1 MKDKITEKNNIE
13 DTDRNIEKNIIKDK
27 AIEKNN
33 VEDTGNAV
41 AKNITGE
48 DKVFEKIK
56 ISKNLTQNLKMLI
69 FIIPS
74 IVIAGF
80 SLRGIYVANN
90 DLAHYRKIEK
100 NILADISG
108 GNDDTKQKSEDK
120 ADNDKTDTK
129 LSDTDT
135 KTKVTAVA
143 DTKKKSGKPADG
155 EFSGESICEKF
166 GYTVSLKVRFKNG
179 ETVAVYGMK
188 MSGNTDSAN
197 NAFMNNAW
205 SGMVNRLVGKN
216 VSDADA
222 VSGAT
227 YSSKAIINA
236 YMDAYNKAVAKAD
249 GKTIR
254 KTVLK
259 KTTMPVSTKKPVA
272 IKVDKKKKVP
282 KSSIADGNYKVSAV
296 CEPDENEDFEKYS
309 LSAVVK
315 FSKGKCVEIADFLS
329 TAEANKNYY
338 MRAANGASGSKGVV
352 GQIISRQS
360 SDGISAVSGATC
372 SSKTIVNLYLKALNK
387 AAKKGGIKPQKT
399 PAPSKIPV
407 EVPAPTD
414 TAVPSNTGNP
424 LQTDVPASSK
434 PLTSSEPMTSS
445 TPQDTTSPEPSI
457 LLRSGTYSKVA
468 TVYPDESKAFEEYT
482 ISADLLFN
490 DNHFAGFSNVVL
502 SDETNR
508 FYYNKSVNGTKKIP
522 GLLTQIN
529 AALNGELDAV
539 SGATFTSKTLIGMY
553 REAFDEAVIK

>member
-1 MKDKITEKNNIE
+1 MKDKVAEKNNIE
-13 DTDRNIEKNIIKDK
+13 DTDKNIEKN
-27 AIEKNN
+27 NR
-33 VEDTGNAV
+33 
-41 AKNITGE
+41 E
-48 DKVFEKIK
+48 DKVFEKIN
-56 ISKNLTQNLKMLI
+56 IPKNLIKNLKMLI

-100 NILADISG
+100 NISADISG

-197 NAFMNNAW
+197 NAYMNKAW

-216 VSDADA
+216 ASDADA

-249 GKTIR
+249 GKTK
-254 KTVLK
+254 KTALK

-296 CEPDENEDFEKYS
+296 CEPDENEDFEKYL

-315 FSKGKCVEIADFLS
+315 FSKGKCVKIADFLS
-329 TAEANKNYY
+329 TAEANKTYY
-338 MRAANGASGSKGVV
+338 MRAANGASGEKGVV
-352 GQIISRQS
+352 GQIVNRQS

-407 EVPAPTD
+407 EVPAPAD
-414 TAVPSNTGNP
+414 TAVPANTVNP

-434 PLTSSEPMTSS
+434 PLTSSEPMISS
-445 TPQDTTSPEPSI
+445 TPQETALPEPSI

-468 TVYPDESKAFEEYT
+468 TVCPDESKAFEEYT

-529 AALNGELDAV
+529 AALNGEFDAV
-539 SGATFTSKTLIGMY
+539 SGATCTSKTLIGMY
-553 REAFDEAVIK
+553 REALDEAVIK

>member
-27 AIEKNN
+27 AIGKNN
-33 VEDTGNAV
+33 VEDTGNAA

-100 NILADISG
+100 NISADISG

-120 ADNDKTDTK
+120 ADTDKTDTK

-166 GYTVSLKVRFKNG
+166 GYTVSLKARFKNG

-216 VSDADA
+216 ASDADA

-249 GKTIR
+249 GKTK
-254 KTVLK
+254 KTALK

-296 CEPDENEDFEKYS
+296 CEPDENEDFEKYL

-315 FSKGKCVEIADFLS
+315 FSKGKCVKIADFLS
-329 TAEANKNYY
+329 TAEANKTYY
-338 MRAANGASGSKGVV
+338 MRAANGASGEKGVV
-352 GQIISRQS
+352 GQIVNRQS

-407 EVPAPTD
+407 EVPAPAD
-414 TAVPSNTGNP
+414 TAVPANTVNP

-434 PLTSSEPMTSS
+434 PLTSSEPMISS
-445 TPQDTTSPEPSI
+445 TPQETALPEPSI

-529 AALNGELDAV
+529 AALNGEFDAV
-539 SGATFTSKTLIGMY
+539 SGATCTSKTLIGMY
-553 REAFDEAVIK
+553 REALDEAVIK

>member
-1 MKDKITEKNNIE
+1 MKDKVAEKNNIE
-13 DTDRNIEKNIIKDK
+13 DTDKNIEKNNIEDK
-27 AIEKNN
+27 AIGKNN
-33 VEDTGNAV
+33 IEDTGNVA
-41 AKNITGE
+41 AKNTTGE
-48 DKVFEKIK
+48 DKVFEKIN
-56 ISKNLTQNLKMLI
+56 IPKNLIKNLKMLI

-80 SLRGIYVANN
+80 SLHGIYVANN

-100 NILADISG
+100 NISSDLFG
-108 GNDDTKQKSEDK
+108 GNDDTEQKSEDK
-120 ADNDKTDTK
+120 ADTDKTDTK

-135 KTKVTAVA
+135 KTKVTAAA

-179 ETVAVYGMK
+179 EAVAVYGMK

-197 NAFMNNAW
+197 NAYMNKAW

-216 VSDADA
+216 ASDADA

-249 GKTIR
+249 GKTK
-254 KTVLK
+254 KTALK

-296 CEPDENEDFEKYS
+296 CEPDENEDFEKYL

-315 FSKGKCVEIADFLS
+315 FSKGKCVKIADFLS
-329 TAEANKNYY
+329 TAEANKTYY
-338 MRAANGASGSKGVV
+338 MRAANGASGEKGVV
-352 GQIISRQS
+352 GQIVNRQS

-407 EVPAPTD
+407 EVPAPAD
-414 TAVPSNTGNP
+414 TAVPANTVNP

-434 PLTSSEPMTSS
+434 PLTSSEPMISS
-445 TPQDTTSPEPSI
+445 KPQETALPEPSI

-529 AALNGELDAV
+529 AALNGEFDAV
-539 SGATFTSKTLIGMY
+539 SGATCTSKTLIGMY
-553 REAFDEAVIK
+553 REALDEAVIK

>member
-1 MKDKITEKNNIE
+1 MKDKVAEKNNIE
-13 DTDRNIEKNIIKDK
+13 DTDKNIEKNNIEDK
-27 AIEKNN
+27 AVGKNN
-33 VEDTGNAV
+33 IEDTGNVA
-41 AKNITGE
+41 AKNTTGE
-48 DKVFEKIK
+48 DKVFEKINIPK
-56 ISKNLTQNLKMLI
+56 NLKMLI

-100 NILADISG
+100 NISADIFG
-108 GNDDTKQKSEDK
+108 GNDDTEQKSEDK
-120 ADNDKTDTK
+120 ADTDKTDTK

-135 KTKVTAVA
+135 KTKVTAAA

-179 ETVAVYGMK
+179 EAVAVYGMK

-197 NAFMNNAW
+197 NAFMNKAW

-216 VSDADA
+216 ASDADA

-249 GKTIR
+249 GKTK
-254 KTVLK
+254 KTALK

-296 CEPDENEDFEKYS
+296 CEPDENEDFEKYL

-315 FSKGKCVEIADFLS
+315 FSKGKCVKIADFLS

-407 EVPAPTD
+407 EVPAPAD
-414 TAVPSNTGNP
+414 TAVPANTVNP

-434 PLTSSEPMTSS
+434 PLTSSEPMISS
-445 TPQDTTSPEPSI
+445 TPQETALPEPSI

-529 AALNGELDAV
+529 AALNGEFDAV
-539 SGATFTSKTLIGMY
+539 SGATCTSKTLIGMY
-553 REAFDEAVIK
+553 REALDEAVIK

>member
-41 AKNITGE
+41 AKNVTGE

-135 KTKVTAVA
+135 KTKVTVVA

-387 AAKKGGIKPQKT
+387 AAKKGGIKPQKI

-539 SGATFTSKTLIGMY
+539 SGATCTSKTLIGMY

>member
-1 MKDKITEKNNIE
+1 M
-13 DTDRNIEKNIIKDK
+13 
-27 AIEKNN
+27 
-33 VEDTGNAV
+33 
-41 AKNITGE
+41 
-48 DKVFEKIK
+48 
-56 ISKNLTQNLKMLI
+56 
-69 FIIPS
+69 
-74 IVIAGF
+74 
-80 SLRGIYVANN
+80 
-90 DLAHYRKIEK
+90 
-100 NILADISG
+100 
-108 GNDDTKQKSEDK
+108 
-120 ADNDKTDTK
+120 
-129 LSDTDT
+129 
-135 KTKVTAVA
+135 
-143 DTKKKSGKPADG
+143 
-155 EFSGESICEKF
+155 
-166 GYTVSLKVRFKNG
+166 RFKNG

-539 SGATFTSKTLIGMY
+539 SGATCTSKTLIGMY

>member
-1 MKDKITEKNNIE
+1 MKDKVAEKNNIE
-13 DTDRNIEKNIIKDK
+13 DTG
-27 AIEKNN
+27 N
-33 VEDTGNAV
+33 VA
-41 AKNITGE
+41 AKNTAGE
-48 DKVFEKIK
+48 DKVFEKIN
-56 ISKNLTQNLKMLI
+56 IPKNLIKNLKMLI

-100 NILADISG
+100 NISADTSG

-120 ADNDKTDTK
+120 ADTDKTDTK
-129 LSDTDT
+129 LS
-135 KTKVTAVA
+135 

-166 GYTVSLKVRFKNG
+166 GYTVSLKARFKNG
-179 ETVAVYGMK
+179 EAVAVYGMK

-197 NAFMNNAW
+197 NAFMNKAW

-216 VSDADA
+216 ASDADA

-249 GKTIR
+249 GKTI
-254 KTVLK
+254 KTALK

-296 CEPDENEDFEKYS
+296 CEPDENEDFEKYL

-315 FSKGKCVEIADFLS
+315 FSKGKCVKIADFLS
-329 TAEANKNYY
+329 TAEANKTYY
-338 MRAANGASGSKGVV
+338 MRAANGASGEKGVV
-352 GQIISRQS
+352 GQIVNRQS

-407 EVPAPTD
+407 EVPAPAD
-414 TAVPSNTGNP
+414 TAVPANTVNP

-434 PLTSSEPMTSS
+434 PLTSSEPMISS
-445 TPQDTTSPEPSI
+445 TPQETALPEPSI

-529 AALNGELDAV
+529 AALNGEFDAV
-539 SGATFTSKTLIGMY
+539 SGATCTSKTLIGMY
-553 REAFDEAVIK
+553 REALDEAVIK

>member
-1 MKDKITEKNNIE
+1 MKDKITKKNNIE
-13 DTDRNIEKNIIKDK
+13 NTDRNIEKNIIKDK
-27 AIEKNN
+27 TIGKNN
-33 VEDTGNAV
+33 VEDTGNA
-41 AKNITGE
+41 AEKNITGE

-56 ISKNLTQNLKMLI
+56 IPKNLTQNLKMLI

-120 ADNDKTDTK
+120 ADTDKTDTK
-129 LSDTDT
+129 SSDTDT

-179 ETVAVYGMK
+179 ETVAVYGIK

-197 NAFMNNAW
+197 NAFMNKAW

-249 GKTIR
+249 GKTIK

-259 KTTMPVSTKKPVA
+259 RTTMPVSTKKPVA

-329 TAEANKNYY
+329 TAEANKTYY
-338 MRAANGASGSKGVV
+338 MRAANGVSGAKGVV
-352 GQIISRQS
+352 GQIINRQS

-399 PAPSKIPV
+399 PVPSKIPV

-445 TPQDTTSPEPSI
+445 TPQDTASPEPSI

-539 SGATFTSKTLIGMY
+539 SGATCTSKTLIGMY

>member
-135 KTKVTAVA
+135 KTKVTVVA

-387 AAKKGGIKPQKT
+387 AAKKGGIKPQKIL
-399 PAPSKIPV
+399 APSKIPV

-539 SGATFTSKTLIGMY
+539 SGATCTSKTLIGMY

>member
-100 NILADISG
+100 NILAEISG

-259 KTTMPVSTKKPVA
+259 KTNMPVSTKKPVA

-539 SGATFTSKTLIGMY
+539 SGATCTSKTLIGMY

>member
-27 AIEKNN
+27 VIGKNN
-33 VEDTGNAV
+33 VEDTGNATV
-41 AKNITGE
+41 KNITGE

-100 NILADISG
+100 NISADISG

-166 GYTVSLKVRFKNG
+166 GYTVSLKARFKNG

-197 NAFMNNAW
+197 NTFMNNAW

-249 GKTIR
+249 GKTK
-254 KTVLK
+254 KTALK

-296 CEPDENEDFEKYS
+296 CEPDENEDFEKYL

-315 FSKGKCVEIADFLS
+315 FSKGKCVKIADFLS
-329 TAEANKNYY
+329 TAEANKTYY
-338 MRAANGASGSKGVV
+338 MRAANGASGEKGVV
-352 GQIISRQS
+352 GQIVNRQS

-407 EVPAPTD
+407 EVPAPAD
-414 TAVPSNTGNP
+414 TAVPANTVNP

-434 PLTSSEPMTSS
+434 PLTSSEPMISS
-445 TPQDTTSPEPSI
+445 TPQETALPEPSI

-529 AALNGELDAV
+529 AALNGEFDAV
-539 SGATFTSKTLIGMY
+539 SGATCTSKTLIGMY
-553 REAFDEAVIK
+553 REALDEAVIK

>member
-1 MKDKITEKNNIE
+1 MKGRITEKNNIE
-13 DTDRNIEKNIIKDK
+13 DTDKNIEKNNIEDK
-27 AIEKNN
+27 AVGKNN
-33 VEDTGNAV
+33 IEDTGNVA
-41 AKNITGE
+41 AKNTAGE
-48 DKVFEKIK
+48 DKVFEKIN
-56 ISKNLTQNLKMLI
+56 IPKNLIKNLKMLI

-100 NILADISG
+100 NISADTSG

-120 ADNDKTDTK
+120 ADTDKTDTK

-166 GYTVSLKVRFKNG
+166 GYTVSLKARFKTG

-254 KTVLK
+254 KTALK

-329 TAEANKNYY
+329 TAEANKTYY
-338 MRAANGASGSKGVV
+338 MRAANGASGAKGVV

-407 EVPAPTD
+407 EVPAPAD

-424 LQTDVPASSK
+424 LQTDMPASSK
-434 PLTSSEPMTSS
+434 PLTSSKPMTSS
-445 TPQDTTSPEPSI
+445 TPQDTASPEPSI

-529 AALNGELDAV
+529 AALNGEFDAV
-539 SGATFTSKTLIGMY
+539 SGATCTSKTLIGMY
-553 REAFDEAVIK
+553 REALDEAVIK

>member
-33 VEDTGNAV
+33 VEDTGNAAV
-41 AKNITGE
+41 KNITGE

-135 KTKVTAVA
+135 KTKVTVVA

-387 AAKKGGIKPQKT
+387 AAKKGGIKPQKI

-539 SGATFTSKTLIGMY
+539 SGATCTSKTLIGMY

>member
-1 MKDKITEKNNIE
+1 MKGRITEKNNIE
-13 DTDRNIEKNIIKDK
+13 DTDKNIEKNNIEDK
-27 AIEKNN
+27 AVGKNN
-33 VEDTGNAV
+33 IEDTGNVA
-41 AKNITGE
+41 AKNTAGE
-48 DKVFEKIK
+48 DKVFEKIN
-56 ISKNLTQNLKMLI
+56 IPKNLIKNLKMLI

-100 NILADISG
+100 NISADTSG

-120 ADNDKTDTK
+120 ADTDKTDTK

-166 GYTVSLKVRFKNG
+166 GYTVSLKARFKNG

-254 KTVLK
+254 KTALK

-272 IKVDKKKKVP
+272 IKLIKRKKCQK
-282 KSSIADGNYKVSAV
+282 AV
-296 CEPDENEDFEKYS
+296 
-309 LSAVVK
+309 
-315 FSKGKCVEIADFLS
+315 
-329 TAEANKNYY
+329 
-338 MRAANGASGSKGVV
+338 
-352 GQIISRQS
+352 
-360 SDGISAVSGATC
+360 
-372 SSKTIVNLYLKALNK
+372 
-387 AAKKGGIKPQKT
+387 
-399 PAPSKIPV
+399 
-407 EVPAPTD
+407 
-414 TAVPSNTGNP
+414 
-424 LQTDVPASSK
+424 
-434 PLTSSEPMTSS
+434 
-445 TPQDTTSPEPSI
+445 
-457 LLRSGTYSKVA
+457 
-468 TVYPDESKAFEEYT
+468 
-482 ISADLLFN
+482 
-490 DNHFAGFSNVVL
+490 
-502 SDETNR
+502 
-508 FYYNKSVNGTKKIP
+508 
-522 GLLTQIN
+522 
-529 AALNGELDAV
+529 
-539 SGATFTSKTLIGMY
+539 
-553 REAFDEAVIK
+553 

>member
-1 MKDKITEKNNIE
+1 MKDKVAEKNNIE
-13 DTDRNIEKNIIKDK
+13 DTDKNIEKNNIEDK
-27 AIEKNN
+27 AVGKNN
-33 VEDTGNAV
+33 IEDTGNVA
-41 AKNITGE
+41 AKNTTGE
-48 DKVFEKIK
+48 DKVFEKINIPK
-56 ISKNLTQNLKMLI
+56 NLKMLI

-100 NILADISG
+100 NISADIFG
-108 GNDDTKQKSEDK
+108 GNDDTEQKSEDK
-120 ADNDKTDTK
+120 ADTDKTDTK

-135 KTKVTAVA
+135 KTKVTAAA

-179 ETVAVYGMK
+179 EAVAVYGMK

-197 NAFMNNAW
+197 NAFMNKAW

-216 VSDADA
+216 ASDADA

-249 GKTIR
+249 GKTK
-254 KTVLK
+254 KTALK

-296 CEPDENEDFEKYS
+296 CEPDENEDFEKYL

-315 FSKGKCVEIADFLS
+315 FSKGKCVKIADFLS

-352 GQIISRQS
+352 GQIVSRQS

-407 EVPAPTD
+407 EVPAPAD
-414 TAVPSNTGNP
+414 TAVPANTVNP

-434 PLTSSEPMTSS
+434 PLTSSEPMISS
-445 TPQDTTSPEPSI
+445 TPQETALPEPSI

-529 AALNGELDAV
+529 AALNGEFDAV
-539 SGATFTSKTLIGMY
+539 SGATCTSKTLIGMY
-553 REAFDEAVIK
+553 REALDEAVIK

>member
-1 MKDKITEKNNIE
+1 MKDKVAEKNNIE
-13 DTDRNIEKNIIKDK
+13 DTDKNIEKNNIEDK
-27 AIEKNN
+27 AVGKNN
-33 VEDTGNAV
+33 IEDTGNVA
-41 AKNITGE
+41 AKNTAGE
-48 DKVFEKIK
+48 DKVFEKIN
-56 ISKNLTQNLKMLI
+56 IPKNLIKNLKMLI

-100 NILADISG
+100 NISADTSG

-120 ADNDKTDTK
+120 ADTDKTDTK

-166 GYTVSLKVRFKNG
+166 GYTVSLKARFKNG
-179 ETVAVYGMK
+179 EAVAVYGMK

-197 NAFMNNAW
+197 NAFMNKAW

-216 VSDADA
+216 ASDADA

-249 GKTIR
+249 GKTI
-254 KTVLK
+254 KTALK

-296 CEPDENEDFEKYS
+296 CEPDENEDFEKYL

-315 FSKGKCVEIADFLS
+315 FSKGKCVKIADFLS
-329 TAEANKNYY
+329 TAEANKTYY
-338 MRAANGASGSKGVV
+338 MRAANGASGEKGVV
-352 GQIISRQS
+352 GQIVNRQL

-407 EVPAPTD
+407 EVPAPAD
-414 TAVPSNTGNP
+414 TAVPANTVNP

-434 PLTSSEPMTSS
+434 PLTSSEPMISS
-445 TPQDTTSPEPSI
+445 TPQETALPEPSI

-468 TVYPDESKAFEEYT
+468 TVG
-482 ISADLLFN
+482 IS
-490 DNHFAGFSNVVL
+490 
-502 SDETNR
+502 
-508 FYYNKSVNGTKKIP
+508 
-522 GLLTQIN
+522 
-529 AALNGELDAV
+529 
-539 SGATFTSKTLIGMY
+539 
-553 REAFDEAVIK
+553 

>member
-27 AIEKNN
+27 VIGKNN
-33 VEDTGNAV
+33 VEDTGNAA

-56 ISKNLTQNLKMLI
+56 IPKNLTQNLKMLI

-90 DLAHYRKIEK
+90 DLAHYREIEK
-100 NILADISG
+100 NISADISG

-120 ADNDKTDTK
+120 ADTDKTDTK

-143 DTKKKSGKPADG
+143 DTKNKSGKPADG

-166 GYTVSLKVRFKNG
+166 GYTVSLKARFKNG

-216 VSDADA
+216 ASDADA

-249 GKTIR
+249 GKTK
-254 KTVLK
+254 KTALK

-296 CEPDENEDFEKYS
+296 CEPDENEDFEKYL

-329 TAEANKNYY
+329 TAEANKTYY
-338 MRAANGASGSKGVV
+338 MRAANGASGAKGVV
-352 GQIISRQS
+352 GQIINRQS

-387 AAKKGGIKPQKT
+387 AAKKGDIKPQKT

-445 TPQDTTSPEPSI
+445 MPQDTALPEPSI

-539 SGATFTSKTLIGMY
+539 SGATCTSKTLIGMY

>member
-1 MKDKITEKNNIE
+1 MKDKVAEKNNIE
-13 DTDRNIEKNIIKDK
+13 DTDKNIEKNNIEDK
-27 AIEKNN
+27 AVGKNN
-33 VEDTGNAV
+33 IEDTGNVA
-41 AKNITGE
+41 AKNTTGE
-48 DKVFEKIK
+48 DKVFEKINIPK
-56 ISKNLTQNLKMLI
+56 NLKMLI

-100 NILADISG
+100 NISADIFG
-108 GNDDTKQKSEDK
+108 GNDDTEQKSEDK
-120 ADNDKTDTK
+120 ADTDKTDTK

-135 KTKVTAVA
+135 KTKVTAAA

-179 ETVAVYGMK
+179 EAVAVYGMK

-197 NAFMNNAW
+197 NAFMNKAW

-216 VSDADA
+216 ASDADA

-249 GKTIR
+249 GKTI
-254 KTVLK
+254 KTALK

-296 CEPDENEDFEKYS
+296 CEPDENEDFEKYL

-315 FSKGKCVEIADFLS
+315 FSKGKCVKIADFLS
-329 TAEANKNYY
+329 TAEANKTYY
-338 MRAANGASGSKGVV
+338 MRAANGASGEKGVV
-352 GQIISRQS
+352 GQIVNRQS

-407 EVPAPTD
+407 EVPAPAD
-414 TAVPSNTGNP
+414 TAVPANTVNP

-434 PLTSSEPMTSS
+434 PLTSSKPMTSS
-445 TPQDTTSPEPSI
+445 TPQDTASPEPSI

-529 AALNGELDAV
+529 AALNGEFDAV
-539 SGATFTSKTLIGMY
+539 SGATCTSKTLIGMY
-553 REAFDEAVIK
+553 REALDEAVIK

>member
-100 NILADISG
+100 NISADISG

-166 GYTVSLKVRFKNG
+166 GYTVSLKARFKNG

-197 NAFMNNAW
+197 NTFMNNAW

-249 GKTIR
+249 GKTK
-254 KTVLK
+254 KTALK

-296 CEPDENEDFEKYS
+296 CEPDENEDFEKYL

-315 FSKGKCVEIADFLS
+315 FSKGKCVKIADFLS
-329 TAEANKNYY
+329 TAEANKTYY
-338 MRAANGASGSKGVV
+338 MRAANGASGEKGVV
-352 GQIISRQS
+352 GQIVNRQS

-407 EVPAPTD
+407 EVPAPAD
-414 TAVPSNTGNP
+414 TAVPANTVNP

-434 PLTSSEPMTSS
+434 PLTSSEPMISS
-445 TPQDTTSPEPSI
+445 TPQETALPEPSI

-529 AALNGELDAV
+529 AALNGEFDAV
-539 SGATFTSKTLIGMY
+539 SGATCTSKTLIGMY
-553 REAFDEAVIK
+553 REALDEAVIK

>member
-27 AIEKNN
+27 VIGKNN
-33 VEDTGNAV
+33 VEDTGNVA

-48 DKVFEKIK
+48 DKIFEKIN
-56 ISKNLTQNLKMLI
+56 IPKNLTQNLKMLI

-100 NILADISG
+100 NISADISG

-197 NAFMNNAW
+197 NAFMNKAW

-216 VSDADA
+216 ASDADA

-249 GKTIR
+249 GKTI
-254 KTVLK
+254 KIALK

-296 CEPDENEDFEKYS
+296 CEPDENEDFEKYL

-315 FSKGKCVEIADFLS
+315 FSKGKCVKIADFLS
-329 TAEANKNYY
+329 TAEANKTYY
-338 MRAANGASGSKGVV
+338 MRAANGASGEKGVV
-352 GQIISRQS
+352 GQIVNRQS

-407 EVPAPTD
+407 EVPAPAD
-414 TAVPSNTGNP
+414 TAVPANTVNP

-434 PLTSSEPMTSS
+434 PLTSSEPMISS
-445 TPQDTTSPEPSI
+445 TPQETALPEPSI

-529 AALNGELDAV
+529 AALNGEFDAV
-539 SGATFTSKTLIGMY
+539 SGATCTSKTLIGMY
-553 REAFDEAVIK
+553 REALDEAVIK

>member
-1 MKDKITEKNNIE
+1 MKGKITEKNNIE
-13 DTDRNIEKNIIKDK
+13 DTDRNMEKNIIKDK
-27 AIEKNN
+27 VIGKNN
-33 VEDTGNAV
+33 VEDTGNSAV
-41 AKNITGE
+41 KNITGE

-56 ISKNLTQNLKMLI
+56 IPKNLTKNLKMLI

-100 NILADISG
+100 NISADISG

-135 KTKVTAVA
+135 KTKVTAAA

-216 VSDADA
+216 ASDADA

-249 GKTIR
+249 GKTK
-254 KTVLK
+254 KTALK

-296 CEPDENEDFEKYS
+296 CEPDENEDFEKYL

-329 TAEANKNYY
+329 TAEANKTYY
-338 MRAANGASGSKGVV
+338 MRAANGASGEKGVV
-352 GQIISRQS
+352 GQIVNRQS

-407 EVPAPTD
+407 EVPAPAD
-414 TAVPSNTGNP
+414 TAVPANTVNP

-434 PLTSSEPMTSS
+434 PLTSSEPMISS
-445 TPQDTTSPEPSI
+445 TPQETALPEPSI

-529 AALNGELDAV
+529 AALNGEFDAV
-539 SGATFTSKTLIGMY
+539 SGATCTSKTLIGMY
-553 REAFDEAVIK
+553 REALDEAVIK

>member
-1 MKDKITEKNNIE
+1 LKDKVAEKNNIE
-13 DTDRNIEKNIIKDK
+13 DTDKNIEKNNIEDK
-27 AIEKNN
+27 AVGKNN
-33 VEDTGNAV
+33 IEDTGNVA
-41 AKNITGE
+41 AKNTTGE
-48 DKVFEKIK
+48 DKVFEKINIPK
-56 ISKNLTQNLKMLI
+56 NLKMLI

-100 NILADISG
+100 NISADIFG
-108 GNDDTKQKSEDK
+108 GNDDTEQKSEDK
-120 ADNDKTDTK
+120 ADTDKTDTK

-135 KTKVTAVA
+135 KTKVTAAA

-179 ETVAVYGMK
+179 EAVAVYGMK

-197 NAFMNNAW
+197 NAFMNKAW

-216 VSDADA
+216 ASDADA

-249 GKTIR
+249 GKTI
-254 KTVLK
+254 KTALK

-296 CEPDENEDFEKYS
+296 CEPDENEDFEKYL

-315 FSKGKCVEIADFLS
+315 FSKGKCVKIADFLS
-329 TAEANKNYY
+329 TAEANKTYY
-338 MRAANGASGSKGVV
+338 MRAANGASGEKGVV
-352 GQIISRQS
+352 GQIVNRQS

-407 EVPAPTD
+407 EVPAPAD
-414 TAVPSNTGNP
+414 TAVPANTVNP

-434 PLTSSEPMTSS
+434 PLTSSEPMISS
-445 TPQDTTSPEPSI
+445 TPQETALPEPSI

-482 ISADLLFN
+482 ILADLLFN

-529 AALNGELDAV
+529 AALNGEFDAV
-539 SGATFTSKTLIGMY
+539 SGATCTSKTLIGMY
-553 REAFDEAVIK
+553 REALDEAVIK

>member
-1 MKDKITEKNNIE
+1 MKDKINIE

-80 SLRGIYVANN
+80 LLRGIYVANN

-539 SGATFTSKTLIGMY
+539 SGATCTSKTLIGMY

>member
-155 EFSGESICEKF
+155 EFICEKF

-539 SGATFTSKTLIGMY
+539 SGATCTSKTLIGMY

>member
-90 DLAHYRKIEK
+90 DLAHNRKIEK

-539 SGATFTSKTLIGMY
+539 SGATCTSKTLIGMY

>member
-1 MKDKITEKNNIE
+1 MKDKVAEKNNIE
-13 DTDRNIEKNIIKDK
+13 DTDKNIEKNNIEDK
-27 AIEKNN
+27 AIGKNN
-33 VEDTGNAV
+33 IEDTGNVA
-41 AKNITGE
+41 AKNTTGE
-48 DKVFEKIK
+48 DKVFEKIN
-56 ISKNLTQNLKMLI
+56 IPKNLIKNLKMLI

-80 SLRGIYVANN
+80 SLHGIYVANN

-100 NILADISG
+100 NISSDLFG
-108 GNDDTKQKSEDK
+108 GNDDTEQKSEDK
-120 ADNDKTDTK
+120 ADTDKTDTK

-135 KTKVTAVA
+135 KTKVTAAA

-197 NAFMNNAW
+197 NAYMNKAW

-216 VSDADA
+216 ASDADA

-249 GKTIR
+249 GKTK
-254 KTVLK
+254 KTALK

-296 CEPDENEDFEKYS
+296 CEPDENEDFEKYL

-315 FSKGKCVEIADFLS
+315 FSKGKCVKIADFLS
-329 TAEANKNYY
+329 TAEANKTYY
-338 MRAANGASGSKGVV
+338 MRAANGASGEKGVV
-352 GQIISRQS
+352 GQIVNRQS

-407 EVPAPTD
+407 EVPAPAD
-414 TAVPSNTGNP
+414 TAVPANTVNP

-434 PLTSSEPMTSS
+434 PLTSSEPMISS
-445 TPQDTTSPEPSI
+445 KPQETALPEPSI

-529 AALNGELDAV
+529 AALNGEFDAV
-539 SGATFTSKTLIGMY
+539 SGATCTSKTLIGMY
-553 REAFDEAVIK
+553 REALDEAVIK

>member
-1 MKDKITEKNNIE
+1 MKDKVAEKNNIE
-13 DTDRNIEKNIIKDK
+13 DTDKNIEKNNIEDK
-27 AIEKNN
+27 AVGKNN
-33 VEDTGNAV
+33 IEDTGNVA
-41 AKNITGE
+41 AKNTAGE
-48 DKVFEKIK
+48 DKVFEKIN
-56 ISKNLTQNLKMLI
+56 IPKNLIKNLKMLI

-100 NILADISG
+100 NISADTSG

-120 ADNDKTDTK
+120 ADTDKTDTK
-129 LSDTDT
+129 LSDT
-135 KTKVTAVA
+135 

-166 GYTVSLKVRFKNG
+166 GYTVSLKARFKNG
-179 ETVAVYGMK
+179 EAVAVYGMK

-197 NAFMNNAW
+197 NAFMNKAW

-216 VSDADA
+216 ASDADA

-249 GKTIR
+249 GKTI
-254 KTVLK
+254 KTALK

-296 CEPDENEDFEKYS
+296 CEPDENEDFEKYL

-315 FSKGKCVEIADFLS
+315 FSKGKCVKIADFLS
-329 TAEANKNYY
+329 TAEANKTYY
-338 MRAANGASGSKGVV
+338 MRAANGASGEKGVV
-352 GQIISRQS
+352 GQIVNRQS

-407 EVPAPTD
+407 EVPAPAD
-414 TAVPSNTGNP
+414 TAVPANTVNP

-434 PLTSSEPMTSS
+434 PLTSSEPMISS
-445 TPQDTTSPEPSI
+445 TPQETALPEPSI

-529 AALNGELDAV
+529 AALNGEFDAV
-539 SGATFTSKTLIGMY
+539 SGATCTSKTLIGMY
-553 REAFDEAVIK
+553 REALDEAVIK

>member
-1 MKDKITEKNNIE
+1 M
-13 DTDRNIEKNIIKDK
+13 EKNIIKDK
-27 AIEKNN
+27 VIGKNN
-33 VEDTGNAV
+33 VEDTGNAAV
-41 AKNITGE
+41 KNITGE

-56 ISKNLTQNLKMLI
+56 IPKNLTQNLKMLI

-100 NILADISG
+100 NISADISG

-329 TAEANKNYY
+329 TAEANKTYY

-360 SDGISAVSGATC
+360 SDGISAVIGS
-372 SSKTIVNLYLKALNK
+372 YLFLKNRS
-387 AAKKGGIKPQKT
+387 
-399 PAPSKIPV
+399 APV
-407 EVPAPTD
+407 
-414 TAVPSNTGNP
+414 
-424 LQTDVPASSK
+424 
-434 PLTSSEPMTSS
+434 SES
-445 TPQDTTSPEPSI
+445 TW
-457 LLRSGTYSKVA
+457 
-468 TVYPDESKAFEEYT
+468 
-482 ISADLLFN
+482 
-490 DNHFAGFSNVVL
+490 
-502 SDETNR
+502 
-508 FYYNKSVNGTKKIP
+508 
-522 GLLTQIN
+522 
-529 AALNGELDAV
+529 
-539 SGATFTSKTLIGMY
+539 
-553 REAFDEAVIK
+553 

>member
-1 MKDKITEKNNIE
+1 MKDKITKKNNIE
-13 DTDRNIEKNIIKDK
+13 NTDRNIEKNIIKDK
-27 AIEKNN
+27 AIGKNN
-33 VEDTGNAV
+33 VEDTGNA
-41 AKNITGE
+41 AEKNITGE

-56 ISKNLTQNLKMLI
+56 IPKNLTQNLKMLI

-100 NILADISG
+100 NISADISG
-108 GNDDTKQKSEDK
+108 GNDDTKQKPEDK
-120 ADNDKTDTK
+120 ADTDKTDTK

-143 DTKKKSGKPADG
+143 DTNKKSGKPADG

-197 NAFMNNAW
+197 NAFMNKAW

-249 GKTIR
+249 GKTIK

-259 KTTMPVSTKKPVA
+259 RTTMPVSTKKPVA

-329 TAEANKNYY
+329 TAEANKTYY
-338 MRAANGASGSKGVV
+338 MRAANGASGAKGVV
-352 GQIISRQS
+352 RQIINRQS

-399 PAPSKIPV
+399 PVPSKIPV

-445 TPQDTTSPEPSI
+445 TPQDTASPEPSI
-457 LLRSGTYSKVA
+457 LLKSGIYSKVA

-508 FYYNKSVNGTKKIP
+508 FYYNKTVNGTKKIP

-539 SGATFTSKTLIGMY
+539 SGATCTSKTLIGMY

>member
-27 AIEKNN
+27 AIGKNN
-33 VEDTGNAV
+33 VEDTGNAA

-108 GNDDTKQKSEDK
+108 GNDDTKRKSEDK
-120 ADNDKTDTK
+120 ADTDKTDTK

-197 NAFMNNAW
+197 NTFMNKAW

-249 GKTIR
+249 GKTI
-254 KTVLK
+254 KIALK

-407 EVPAPTD
+407 EVPALTD

-445 TPQDTTSPEPSI
+445 TPQETALPEPSI

-539 SGATFTSKTLIGMY
+539 SGATCTSKTLIGMY

>member
-1 MKDKITEKNNIE
+1 MKDKVAEKNNIE
-13 DTDRNIEKNIIKDK
+13 DTDKNIEKNNIEDK
-27 AIEKNN
+27 AIGKNN
-33 VEDTGNAV
+33 IEDTGNVA
-41 AKNITGE
+41 AKNTTGE
-48 DKVFEKIK
+48 DKVFEKIN
-56 ISKNLTQNLKMLI
+56 IPKNLIKNLKMLI

-80 SLRGIYVANN
+80 SLHGIYVANN

-100 NILADISG
+100 NISSDLFG
-108 GNDDTKQKSEDK
+108 GNDDTEQKSEDK
-120 ADNDKTDTK
+120 ADTDKTDTK

-135 KTKVTAVA
+135 KTKVTAAA

-179 ETVAVYGMK
+179 EAVAVYGMK

-197 NAFMNNAW
+197 NAFMNKAW

-216 VSDADA
+216 ASDADA

-249 GKTIR
+249 GKTI
-254 KTVLK
+254 KIALK

-445 TPQDTTSPEPSI
+445 TPQETALPEPSI

-539 SGATFTSKTLIGMY
+539 SGATCTSKTLIGMY

>member
-387 AAKKGGIKPQKT
+387 AAKKGGIKPQNRK
-399 PAPSKIPV
+399 
-407 EVPAPTD
+407 
-414 TAVPSNTGNP
+414 
-424 LQTDVPASSK
+424 
-434 PLTSSEPMTSS
+434 SS
-445 TPQDTTSPEPSI
+445 TD
-457 LLRSGTYSKVA
+457 RC
-468 TVYPDESKAFEEYT
+468 
-482 ISADLLFN
+482 
-490 DNHFAGFSNVVL
+490 AGFFKASNI
-502 SDETNR
+502 
-508 FYYNKSVNGTKKIP
+508 F
-522 GLLTQIN
+522 
-529 AALNGELDAV
+529 
-539 SGATFTSKTLIGMY
+539 
-553 REAFDEAVIK
+553 

>member
-529 AALNGELDAV
+529 AALNGELRSEERRV
-539 SGATFTSKTLIGMY
+539 GKECRSRWSPY
-553 REAFDEAVIK
+553 H

>member
-135 KTKVTAVA
+135 KTKVTVVA

-254 KTVLK
+254 KAVLK

-387 AAKKGGIKPQKT
+387 AAKKGGIKPQKI

-539 SGATFTSKTLIGMY
+539 SGATCTSKTLIGMY

>member
-56 ISKNLTQNLKMLI
+56 ISKNLTQNLKTLI

-188 MSGNTDSAN
+188 MSGNTDRAN

-205 SGMVNRLVGKN
+205 SGMVIRLVGKN

-539 SGATFTSKTLIGMY
+539 SGATCTSKTLIGMY

>member
-1 MKDKITEKNNIE
+1 MKDKVAEKNNIE
-13 DTDRNIEKNIIKDK
+13 DTDKNIEKNNIEDK
-27 AIEKNN
+27 AVGKNN
-33 VEDTGNAV
+33 IEDTGNVA
-41 AKNITGE
+41 AKNTAGE
-48 DKVFEKIK
+48 DKVFEKIN
-56 ISKNLTQNLKMLI
+56 IPKNLIKNLKMLI

-100 NILADISG
+100 NISADIFG
-108 GNDDTKQKSEDK
+108 GNDDTEQKSEDK
-120 ADNDKTDTK
+120 TDTDKTDTK

-135 KTKVTAVA
+135 NTKVTADA

-179 ETVAVYGMK
+179 EAVAVYGMK

-197 NAFMNNAW
+197 NAYMNKAW

-216 VSDADA
+216 ASDADA

-249 GKTIR
+249 GKTK
-254 KTVLK
+254 KTALK

-296 CEPDENEDFEKYS
+296 CEPDENEDFEKYL

-315 FSKGKCVEIADFLS
+315 FSKGKCVKIADFLS
-329 TAEANKNYY
+329 TAEANKTYY
-338 MRAANGASGSKGVV
+338 MRAANGASGEKGVV
-352 GQIISRQS
+352 GQIVNRQS

-407 EVPAPTD
+407 EVPAPAD
-414 TAVPSNTGNP
+414 TAVPANTVNP

-434 PLTSSEPMTSS
+434 PLTSSEPMISS
-445 TPQDTTSPEPSI
+445 KPQETALPEPSI

-529 AALNGELDAV
+529 AALNGEFDAV
-539 SGATFTSKTLIGMY
+539 SGATCTSKTLIGMY
-553 REAFDEAVIK
+553 REALDEAVIK